1 MVNNYLNYIASRSS
15 WINYSF
21 ALVFEPSCMDNIKIL
36 IVDDEPDILEIL
48 QYNLEKEGYQV
59 VTASDGEE
67 AITVAEREQPNL
79 IILDI
84 MMPKMDGVEV
94 CRILRSKPDFDRT
107 AIAFLTAREEDYSQ
121 IAALDVGGDD
131 YITKPI
137 RPRVFISRIK
147 ALLRRSDRLPQEEG
161 LDVVKVGDLAIDRDR
176 VSVQRGEE
184 LIELAKKEFE
194 LLFLLVSKPGKVFS
208 REEIFN
214 KVWGTDVIVGNRTID
229 VHIRKLRE
237 KIGEDYIKT
246 IKGIGYKFE
255 F

>member
-1 MVNNYLNYIASRSS
+1 
-15 WINYSF
+15 
-21 ALVFEPSCMDNIKIL
+21 MDSVKIL
-36 IVDDEPDILEIL
+36 IVDDEPDILEFL
-48 QYNLEKEGYQV
+48 SYNLNKEGYTV
-59 VTASDGEE
+59 FAASDGEE
-67 AITVAEREQPNL
+67 GIKIAEREHPTL
-79 IILDI
+79 VILDI

-94 CRILRSKPDFDRT
+94 CRYLRSKTEFDKT
-107 AIAFLTAREEDYSQ
+107 LIAFLTAREEDYSQ

-147 ALLRRSDRLPQEEG
+147 ALLRRSDRDEVADERSS
-161 LDVVKVGDLAIDRDR
+161 VIKIADLAIDRER
-176 VSVQRGEE
+176 VTVQRGEE
-184 LIELAKKEFE
+184 IIELAKKEFE
-194 LLFLLVSKPGKVFS
+194 LLHLLVSKPGKVFS

-229 VHIRKLRE
+229 VHVRKLRE
-237 KIGEDYIKT
+237 KIGDDYIKT

>member
-1 MVNNYLNYIASRSS
+1 M
-15 WINYSF
+15 
-21 ALVFEPSCMDNIKIL
+21 EPVKIL
-36 IVDDEPDILEIL
+36 VVDDEPDILEFL
-48 QYNLEKEGYQV
+48 KYNLDKEGFEV
-59 VTASDGEE
+59 FTASDGEE
-67 AITVAEREQPNL
+67 GLRIAEREKPHL
-79 IILDI
+79 VILDI
-84 MMPKMDGVEV
+84 MMPRMDGVEV
-94 CRILRSKPDFDRT
+94 CRQLRLRPEFDKT
-107 AIAFLTAREEDYSQ
+107 VIAFLTAREEDYSQ

-147 ALLRRSDRLPQEEG
+147 ALLRRLERQEMEG
-161 LDVVKVGDLAIDRDR
+161 LSETLTVGDLKIDPEK
-176 VSVQRGEE
+176 VTVERGNEV
-184 LIELAKKEFE
+184 IELAKKEFE
-194 LLFLLVSKPGKVFS
+194 LLYLLVSKPGKVFS

-237 KIGEDYIKT
+237 KIGDHYIKT

>member
-1 MVNNYLNYIASRSS
+1 
-15 WINYSF
+15 
-21 ALVFEPSCMDNIKIL
+21 MDKVKIL
-36 IVDDEPDILEIL
+36 IVDDEPDILEFL
-48 QYNLEKEGYQV
+48 EYNLRKEGFQV
-59 VTASDGEE
+59 FTASDGEE
-67 AITVAEREQPNL
+67 GIAQAEKEHPKL
-79 IILDI
+79 VILDI

-94 CRILRSKPDFDRT
+94 CRHLRSKSEFDNT
-107 AIAFLTAREEDYSQ
+107 VIAFLTAREEDYSQ

-137 RPRVFISRIK
+137 RPRVFVSRVK
-147 ALLRRSDRLPQEEG
+147 ALIRRSERTNKPLEDDSIIR
-161 LDVVKVGDLAIDRDR
+161 VGDLAIDSER

-184 LIELAKKEFE
+184 IIELAKKEFE
-194 LLFLLVSKPGKVFS
+194 LLQLLVSKPGKVFS

-237 KIGEDYIKT
+237 KIGDHYIKT